1 MTAPNGSRRDFVKR
15 GAYVTPA
22 ILTLAAAPEF
32 AKAGSVKPT
41 PPRGGPGRG
50 DDDGPGR
57 GRGDDGPGRGHGPG
71 RGRGDDGPGR
81 GHGRP

>member
-50 DDDGPGR
+50 DD
-57 GRGDDGPGRGHGPG
+57 GPGRGHGPG